1 MIYEYTTPPLQN
13 TPTPTPPHANIF
25 HSPIY
30 EPPTANTSASFVL
43 PLQSLKGV
51 GGNVVVLEEAAYCDQ
66 QVINEVVL
74 PLLSVKDS
82 VLLCISTLLGASNM
96 YSKMF
101 NLIKPN
107 GDPLFETVQI
117 NLVCEECA
125 KTDHPEKCTHKTN
138 ELPRWLSS
146 DNVEMIKLML
156 QDDPELLLRETMGIN
171 AESTTRAFKECD
183 VEMFVSR
190 SRLTPPRMQHIFT
203 AVDPAGGGA
212 SAFAICTIGLTSHG
226 EVLVSIALVVLYGTH
241 SCCNDSPVHISCNTT
256 HIRTNS

>member
-1 MIYEYTTPPLQN
+1 
-13 TPTPTPPHANIF
+13 
-25 HSPIY
+25 
-30 EPPTANTSASFVL
+30 
-43 PLQSLKGV
+43 
-51 GGNVVVLEEAAYCDQ
+51 
-66 QVINEVVL
+66 
-74 PLLSVKDS
+74 
-82 VLLCISTLLGASNM
+82 M

-107 GDPLFETVQI
+107 GEPLFETVQI
-117 NLVCEECA
+117 NLVCDECA

-183 VEMFVSR
+183 VEMFVARNRIS
-190 SRLTPPRMQHIFT
+190 PPRMQHIFT

-226 EVLVSIALVVLYGTH
+226 EVLVSIALFTLRGTH
-241 SCCNDSPVHISCNTT
+241 ICSNPSPFHISCNTT
-256 HIRTNS
+256 HVRTNSCGFWHIASMYIGNMMGSIRDFKSNSISQLR